1 MAQGPRDWSS
11 CQSRSPGF
19 KVNPSR
25 TTMFMV
31 ASGDFGDKSR
41 FEEAFEFVPAG
52 RVAEFAEGF
61 GLDLA
66 DALAGDLVLVADF
79 LERARVAVVQAVTE
93 FQNPALAL
101 RQAAEDLAELA
112 PEQIEAG
119 DLAWVLGGLVLDE
132 VAEVCFVRISHG

>member
-11 CQSRSPGF
+11 AQLRSPGF

-25 TTMFMV
+25 TTMFMTG
-31 ASGDFGDKSR
+31 SRDFGHLGR
-41 FEEAFEFVPAG
+41 FEEAFEFVSAG

-79 LERARVAVVQAVTE
+79 LQCARVAVDQTVTE

-112 PEQIEAG
+112 AEQ
-119 DLAWVLGGLVLDE
+119 
-132 VAEVCFVRISHG
+132 